1 MSTAGSTGG
10 MEQGSSG
17 SGGSSGV
24 SGSTGVQSS
33 TGGGGSSANSTGAQS
48 MGWGDDWR
56 SRMAAASTDPEK
68 ELKQLER
75 YESPEQV
82 WKKARELERRM
93 SSGELRT
100 TLPKGASPE
109 ETARWR
115 AENGIPA
122 KPEEYKITMPAGR
135 QAPKEDDAFLK
146 SFLKSAH
153 EANYTQGQVDNAISA
168 FYAEVDRQA
177 GALTEAEKQLE
188 KNTEDTLRQEWG
200 ADYRP
205 NKAMAEAL
213 LARAPAGFRDRFMN
227 GYLADHT
234 PIKAS
239 AEAWKWLVQMEREIN
254 PAATVLPGA
263 GGDLG
268 KTIDA
273 ELANL
278 KTLMGNPNSEYWK
291 GTKAEANQARYRE
304 LLGAQEKIKAK
315 AA

>member
-10 MEQGSSG
+10 APA
-17 SGGSSGV
+17 
-24 SGSTGVQSS
+24 S
-33 TGGGGSSANSTGAQS
+33 TGGGASTGSAASTGAAS
-48 MGWGDDWR
+48 TGSASTGAASFTWGDGWR
-56 SRMAAASTDPEK
+56 DHIAAGSTDPEK
-68 ELKQLER
+68 ERKQLER

-100 TLPKGASPE
+100 SLPKNA
-109 ETARWR
+109 TAQEVAAWR

-122 KPEEYKITMPAGR
+122 KPEDYKINLPAGK
-135 QAPKEDDAFLK
+135 QVPKEDDAFVK
-146 SFLKSAH
+146 AFLKSAH
-153 EANYTQGQVDNAISA
+153 ESNYNQQQVDSAINA
-168 FYAEVDRQA
+168 FYAEVDRNEQA
-177 GALTEAEKQLE
+177 ITEAEK
-188 KNTEDTLRQEWG
+188 KAADATEDALRKEWG
-200 ADYRP
+200 ADYRT

-213 LARAPAGFRDRFMN
+213 LARSPAGFRDRFMN

-239 AEAWKWLVQMEREIN
+239 PEAWKWLVQMEREIN

-268 KTIDA
+268 KTIET
-273 ELANL
+273 ELAEIKKHMANH
-278 KTLMGNPNSEYWK
+278 GQPPYYK
-291 GTKAEANQARYRE
+291 GPEAEKMQARYRE
-304 LLGAQEKIKAK
+304 LIDAQKKLAAK